1 MVTRPKNNGG
11 LGLRRLN
18 IMNKVCILKLGR
30 KIQTGANDFW
40 CEVMIGKYKC
50 DAADGTVVA
59 KATDSHLWKSIVNL
73 WSYLDAHSWWTI
85 GDGQTID
92 LCHDA
97 WIEDGLRLENCN
109 LHIPNHLRSV
119 ELITI
124 VNNREWNWN
133 DLNSWVPIDIKA
145 KIASLLP
152 PYISNG
158 IDLQVCKENAMGIF
172 SIAEMHHSL
181 CDFDMDEA
189 YTI

>member
-59 KATDSHLWKSIVNL
+59 KATDFHLWKSIVNL

-92 LCHDA
+92 LCHVA
-97 WIEDGLRLENCN
+97 
-109 LHIPNHLRSV
+109 
-119 ELITI
+119 
-124 VNNREWNWN
+124 
-133 DLNSWVPIDIKA
+133 
-145 KIASLLP
+145 
-152 PYISNG
+152 
-158 IDLQVCKENAMGIF
+158 
-172 SIAEMHHSL
+172 
-181 CDFDMDEA
+181 
-189 YTI
+189 